1 MRPLASADSPL
12 RVLLF
17 WSSEG
22 ACKVWVAKFGLVSN
36 AFLSN
41 TIHMS
46 PWVTTGWQDHVP
58 SCYVA
63 RWSRLRNPSV
73 SWAPG
78 QNYCTWLGWVGFTGC
93 SLCKP
98 GGEWVTGEDEQQ
110 GRTGFPLQ
118 KIWIYFHSFIAS
130 QNPFSSF
137 LFFHAVTPLKS
148 MVHLTF
154 DFHLIPFKVI

>member
-1 MRPLASADSPL
+1 MSMRPLASADSL
-12 RVLLF
+12 LQVLLF

-41 TIHMS
+41 TIHTS

-63 RWSRLRNPSV
+63 RWSHLRNPSV

-78 QNYCTWLGWVGFTGC
+78 QNYCTWLGWVGSQAVVYASWVVNEWLERMNSKGGQAFHYRRSGFISIH
-93 SLCKP
+93 SLQ
-98 GGEWVTGEDEQQ
+98 V
-110 GRTGFPLQ
+110 R
-118 KIWIYFHSFIAS
+118 IHSLHFY
-130 QNPFSSF
+130 SSM
-137 LFFHAVTPLKS
+137 LW
-148 MVHLTF
+148 HL
-154 DFHLIPFKVI
+154 